1 MYKLLKRGGAGL
13 MAYATLDGY
22 RRAVVHDNKVR

>member
-13 MAYATLDGY
+13 KAYATLGGY
-22 RRAVVHDNKVR
+22 RRAVVNDNKVR